1 MWNDMKV
8 KYYLLGG
15 VLAAGFGAGV
25 LFSFSEQ
32 NYNQVLLQGLLAP
45 RVQDDAPLDL
55 GIVLGAGLR
64 TNGMLTDIAKE
75 RVEYA
80 LLIHEQIDLPLFFS
94 GGDTPYGV
102 EAQAMNS
109 YAFEHGYSGPD
120 YTEGSS
126 RSTYENAF
134 FSDQLLDAADESIE
148 SNKVLLIT
156 SSFHSKRSL
165 ATFTTLM
172 PEREIEI
179 DYPQQSVILENS
191 FLGRWKGLRMLL
203 REYLA
208 IEWYKYGH
216 QVEV

>member
-1 MWNDMKV
+1 MKV
-8 KYYLLGG
+8 KYYLIGG
-15 VLAAGFGAGV
+15 VIAAGFGAGV

-32 NYNQVLLQGLLAP
+32 NYNHYLLQGLLAP
-45 RVQDDAPLDL
+45 RVEDDTSLDL

-64 TNGMLTDIAKE
+64 SDGSLTDIAKE
-75 RVEYA
+75 RVDYA
-80 LLIHEQIDLPLFFS
+80 LTIHEQIDLPLFFS

-102 EAQAMNS
+102 EAQKMNL
-109 YAFEHGYSGPD
+109 YAVEHGYDGPE
-120 YTEGSS
+120 YIEGSS

-134 FSDQLLDAADESIE
+134 FSDQLLDIAGESIQSKE
-148 SNKVLLIT
+148 VLLIT

-165 ATFTTLM
+165 ATFESIM
-172 PEREIEI
+172 PEREIAI
-179 DYPQQSVILENS
+179 DYPQQTVILDNS

-216 QVEV
+216 QVDEL